1 MGRKKIGELLV
12 DAGLI
17 DEDDLRRALKEQAQ
31 WGGALGQIMVELELV
46 KELDLVFVLS
56 RQLHIPVAELE
67 DREIPKDVL
76 DMVPLSFCQT
86 HKLIPFN
93 KETVGNFL
101 DVAMVEPL
109 NLDTLDNLRVLTKSN
124 IRSNFT
130 TYSTLN
136 RLLRKYFGVP
146 LKRRATDSA
155 RGRQSISPSLHL
167 DGRELTAED
176 FEPNTPTTSDYSE
189 TKKTSGSKEQVSR
202 SPSSISSENPPV
214 SPIERKLTDFKAQL
228 ISAREETK
236 IMETR
241 IETLEDLIERDE
253 IILRRL
259 LGFLVE
265 KELCT
270 KEELKQILSG

>member
-17 DEDDLRRALKEQAQ
+17 DDDDLHRALKEQAQ
-31 WGGALGQIMVELELV
+31 WGGALGQIMVELGLV

-93 KETVGNFL
+93 KEAVGNFL

-136 RLLRKYFGVP
+136 RLLRKHFGVP
-146 LKRRATDSA
+146 LKRRAKDSA
-155 RGRQSISPSLHL
+155 RRGQSIPPSLHL

-176 FEPNTPTTSDYSE
+176 FEPSTPITSDYLE
-189 TKKTSGSKEQVSR
+189 NKKTSGDKEQIS
-202 SPSSISSENPPV
+202 SSHSSISSENPPV
-214 SPIERKLTDFKAQL
+214 TPIERKLTDFKAQL

-236 IMETR
+236 MLESR
-241 IETLEDLIERDE
+241 IETLEDQIERDE

-259 LGFLVE
+259 LGFMVE

-270 KEELKQILSG
+270 QEELKQILSG